1 MNMSEEDIFI
11 EFRPY
16 ILKDLAKKLN
26 KRDREFL
33 IELLKQYYKDGF
45 KNCFK
50 MLTK

>member
-1 MNMSEEDIFI
+1 MTQEDVYI
-11 EFRPY
+11 EARPY
-16 ILKDLAKKLN
+16 TLKDFAKKLN

-33 IELLKQYYKDGF
+33 FELLKQYYKDGF